1 MKDPRMVGD
10 IPPQMLRNEPPKLA
24 IQARNIGGE
33 FGMFKTPESWPTW
46 YFNPG
51 VMDYQGKRYLAARKF
66 WMDYEQYWDFRS
78 HVAFMEIHPDMT
90 LGEERIMTYKLRDP
104 RESVEDP
111 RCSIIGGRPAISC
124 CAWVPPQKV
133 TSPHHQPKIIIHQS
147 LFRLG
152 DDWNV
157 DEIWDVPYGG
167 NGPDLHYG
175 DGAEK
180 NWLWF
185 EHDGQPHFIYQT
197 EPHIVC
203 SVKGGKVDEE
213 FKTYASLGWTLGSI
227 RGGTPP
233 IRVGEHYLSFFHS
246 SMPWKRLPR
255 YGVRRMY
262 FAGAYLFEA
271 KPPFQ
276 IVAATR
282 TDRRLLSG
290 TWNEPTAE
298 SVPAVVYPTGA
309 LLDGDE
315 WFITLGV
322 NDCRCGWMRIPHE
335 KVMARMQ
342 PCT

>member
-1 MKDPRMVGD
+1 MNDRRMQSD
-10 IPPQMLRNEPPKLA
+10 IPPQLLRNEPPLLEL
-24 IQARNIGGE
+24 QARNIGGT
-33 FGMFKTPESWPTW
+33 FGMFKTPMVWPTW

-66 WMDYEQYWDFRS
+66 WMDYEQYWDYRS
-78 HVAFMEIHPDMT
+78 VVSFMEIGQDMS
-90 LGEERIMTYKLRDP
+90 LGQERILTYKLRDP

-111 RCSIIGGRPAISC
+111 RCSIVGGKPSISC
-124 CAWVPPQKV
+124 CAWIPPHRIE
-133 TSPHHQPKIIIHQS
+133 SPHHHPRITIHQS
-147 LFRLG
+147 LFRMG

-157 DEIWDVPYGG
+157 EEIWDTEYGG
-167 NGPDLHYG
+167 NSSNLIYG
-175 DGAEK
+175 EKPEK

-185 EHDGQPHFIYQT
+185 DHEEVPHFVYQT

-203 SVKGGKVDEE
+203 EAIDGKVTQEYRS
-213 FKTYASLGWTLGSI
+213 YASLGWTLGDI

-233 IRVGEHYLSFFHS
+233 VRVGEHYLSFFHS
-246 SMPWKRLPR
+246 SMPWKKLPR

-262 FAGAYLFEA
+262 FMGAYLFEA

-282 TDRRLLSG
+282 TEQRLLSG

-309 LLDGDE
+309 ILDGDE

-322 NDCRCGWMRIPHE
+322 NDCRCGWMRIPHDR
-335 KVMARMQ
+335 VMSRMM

>member
-1 MKDPRMVGD
+1 MASHPL
-10 IPPQMLRNEPPKLA
+10 LRNEPPLLQV
-24 IQARNIGGE
+24 QAANIGGSYGR
-33 FGMFKTPESWPTW
+33 FVTPEIEDTY

-51 VMDYQGKRYLAARKF
+51 VLDYEGKRYLAARKF
-66 WMDYEQYWDFRS
+66 WMDYEHYWDYRS
-78 HVAFMEIHPDMT
+78 VVSLMEIKEDMT
-90 LGEERIMTYKLRDP
+90 LGPERILTYKLRDP
-104 RESVEDP
+104 RESIEDP
-111 RCSIIGGRPAISC
+111 RCSIIGGKPAISV
-124 CAWVPPQKV
+124 CAWIPPHKIE
-133 TSPHHQPKIIIHQS
+133 SGHQHPKITIHQS
-147 LFRLG
+147 LLRIG
-152 DDWNV
+152 NDWSV
-157 DEIWDVPYGG
+157 DEIWDPVYGG
-167 NGPDLHYG
+167 NSANLIHGEK
-175 DGAEK
+175 AEK

-185 EHDGQPHFIYQT
+185 DHEGKTFFVYQT

-203 SVKGGKVDEE
+203 EVDGGRVVNEYRT
-213 FKTYASLGWTLGSI
+213 FASLGWTLGDI

-233 IRVGEHYLSFFHS
+233 VRVGDHYLSFFHS
-246 SMPWKRLPR
+246 SMPWKKLPR